1 MESKDLM
8 TSIQVSK
15 SNLAKA
21 IMRADK
27 DQIEKVSIL
36 QIFLCIGRQN
46 RFFLYRSLELVQL
59 LSSQK

>member
-15 SNLAKA
+15 SNLSKA
-21 IMRADK
+21 IMYGDK

-36 QIFLCIGRQN
+36 QIFLCIERKH
-46 RFFLYRSLELVQL
+46 RFLFVQIT
-59 LSSQK
+59 

>member
-46 RFFLYRSLELVQL
+46 RFFLNRSLELVQL